1 MTLARFLLERYVS
14 WYIFFLILLVKSH
27 RNSKPVFYFW
37 FYFIIFDFSPIFGY
51 KISFWNFLVLTTK
64 NDKIGF
70 FLQNFVF
77 LWCTLGNKI
86 PWFIPLTP
94 TKAKKREDTIQLTLN
109 MAFCPMP
116 RPLTHEQ
123 PKHPERTTI
132 NKIRLVAFP

>member
-1 MTLARFLLERYVS
+1 MTLARCFIREKSFL
-14 WYIFFLILLVKSH
+14 IFFLILLAKSH

-51 KISFWNFLVLTTK
+51 KISFWNFLVQTTK

-77 LWCTLGNKI
+77 LWCNLGNKI